1 MGHLASPEFRR
12 RTGRNRR
19 RVNSMRIL
27 IALFCTLTLIP
38 VPAAFVQSGRIKD
51 KNATPSTSKSGRDI
65 HGSASTTKSQP
76 SPPPSQKQKTDDEVE
91 DEDIVRIS
99 STLVTI
105 RASAVDASG
114 ISITSLKLEDFE
126 LRVDAH
132 VSPFCLMSCAAISA
146 MCSIFFD
153 ICGTLTF
160 RRQFE

>member
-65 HGSASTTKSQP
+65 HGSASTSKSQP
-76 SPPPSQKQKTDDEVE
+76 SPPQSQKQKTDDEIE

-99 STLVTI
+99 STLVPI
-105 RASAVDASG
+105 PASVVDVSG
-114 ISITSLKLEDFE
+114 NSITGLKLEDFE
-126 LRVDAH
+126 LRVDGQ
-132 VSPFCLMSCAAISA
+132 VRPISE
-146 MCSIFFD
+146 MRSEE
-153 ICGTLTF
+153 
-160 RRQFE
+160 RRVGKES